1 MRIPGTV
8 RAALSAALLA
18 GAVTSMASSI
28 DLNQS
33 AWTVTALPGQPALTQ
48 AAPTL
53 RFADGRVSGSDGCNR
68 YQGTYRSGADGFE
81 VEPTLAST
89 RMACPEPV
97 MHTADAFIAA
107 LLQARGARVDGDR
120 LELRSADGSLLLTA
134 TRSPPSAR

>member
-33 AWTVTALPGQPALTQ
+33 AWTVTALPGQPALTE

-89 RMACPEPV
+89 RMACPEPQMKTEKRV
-97 MHTADAFIAA
+97 GDALMAA
-107 LLQARGARVDGDR
+107 RMVDFTPSKLVLQDSSGKEVLT
-120 LELRSADGSLLLTA
+120 LERRNGK
-134 TRSPPSAR
+134 